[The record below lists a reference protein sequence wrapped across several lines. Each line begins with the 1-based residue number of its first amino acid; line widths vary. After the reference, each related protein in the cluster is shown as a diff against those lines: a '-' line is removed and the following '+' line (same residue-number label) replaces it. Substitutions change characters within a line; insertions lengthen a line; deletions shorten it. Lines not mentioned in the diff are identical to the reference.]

1 MEVSRLRE
9 VRAKKEKKLPD
20 LYNWLFI
27 ACIKKY
33 RRMIKDFYFIFIA
46 RFG

>member
-1 MEVSRLRE
+1 VRSEGQTRE
-9 VRAKKEKKLPD
+9 K
-20 LYNWLFI
+20 NGQI
-27 ACIKKY
+27 CIFGYSLCVLKKY